1 MIWIAYGIVVVG
13 VLAILAVIYWVE
25 IIGRID

>member
-25 IIGRID
+25 IIGHID